1 MLVFCVVF
9 GKDRGPG
16 PVRSAAMR
24 KLILVATMLAAPAA
38 LAQQQAAPQL
48 QRLAPPRS
56 PDAGRDAALDP
67 NQMICRSQ
75 GTIGSR
81 VARQR
86 VCATRQQWLD
96 QQRLDRLYTEK
107 AQTNRIWPQ

>member
-1 MLVFCVVF
+1 
-9 GKDRGPG
+9 
-16 PVRSAAMR
+16 MR
-24 KLILVATMLAAPAA
+24 KLILVATMLAASAA
-38 LAQQQAAPQL
+38 LAQQPV
-48 QRLAPPRS
+48 APPPHRS
-56 PDAGRDAALDP
+56 APSANVNAGLDM
-67 NQMICRSQ
+67 QEVVCRSQ